1 MWLSSQSRK
10 TQRSDQGAETGV
22 VTLEGEKTAV
32 YLTGERRDL
41 PVLSPGGYCW
51 RPAEGETVLVL
62 KSGADGEELWVAGV
76 PGDGTDL
83 APGEVRIQSRQAA
96 VFLGNDGSIDLRGTV
111 KINGVPM
118 EELFEPKVK
127 EEGGLG

>member
-10 TQRSDQGAETGV
+10 VQRSSQGAETGV

-32 YLTGERRDL
+32 YLTGERRNL
-41 PVLSPGGYCW
+41 PVLSPGGYRW
-51 RPAEGETVLVL
+51 QPTEGETVLVL

-76 PGDGTDL
+76 PNTGEIS
-83 APGEVRIQSRQAA
+83 PGEVRIQSRRAA

-111 KINGVPM
+111 KINGTPI